1 MTGAAPGTRWS
12 TLAWARGDTIDRILA
27 SERTMN
33 GAAQKVAV
41 LAPIV
46 VVLAPIVAVL
56 APIVAVLAQST
67 GIRLSVQRLPRRLA
81 TPPPA
86 PRATDSIG

>member
-1 MTGAAPGTRWS
+1 
-12 TLAWARGDTIDRILA
+12 
-27 SERTMN
+27 MN

-46 VVLAPIVAVL
+46 VVLAPIVAVLAPIVAVLAPIVAVL

>member
-1 MTGAAPGTRWS
+1 
-12 TLAWARGDTIDRILA
+12 LAWARGGTIDRILA

-33 GAAQKVAV
+33 CAAPKVAVLAQTVAVLAQTVAVLAQKVAV
-41 LAPIV
+41 LAQK
-46 VVLAPIVAVL
+46 
-56 APIVAVLAQST
+56 VAVLAQST

-81 TPPPA
+81 TATPT

>member
-56 APIVAVLAQST
+56 AQST